1 MCGIAGLLASSH
13 RVIPLQPR
21 VKSMADSL
29 RHRGPDWGD
38 EWVDTSAGIAFA
50 HRRLSIVDLTASGNQ
65 PMQSQNS
72 RFVLVYNGEIYNHL
86 NLREK
91 LSNEGV
97 HVSWRGHSDT
107 ETLVECLSLW
117 GVEKTLQSAVGMFAF
132 GLWDK
137 QERSLVLARDR
148 MGEKPLYCGFNS
160 GIFAF
165 GSELKSL
172 TSVPEFTLTIN
183 DSAVGKFL
191 QIGYIPDPDTI
202 YTGIYKVPAGT
213 WIEIRDED
221 VTSCSLPKPKPYW
234 SLQEVAESGQRD
246 PLEEKDSAAVV
257 DQLETLLTSAVSAQL
272 MGDVP
277 VGAFLSGGIDSST
290 VAAVM
295 QKLSTQ
301 AIKTFSIGFEDQ
313 NYDEMPYA
321 AAIAQ
326 HLGTD
331 HHELRVSTADVTN
344 TVPQLSTV
352 YDEPFADSSQI
363 PTLLVSQ
370 LAKRH
375 VSVSLSGDAG
385 DELFAGYNRYTLA
398 GRNWGRI
405 EKVPLAAREFLSGA
419 ATRFSPSQWN
429 AALLPAMRLLPQRF
443 RVSLP
448 GEKIHK
454 IAGVLGSRDSQELY
468 SGMITQLDRRVI
480 KSSVEDARVM
490 TMEAWPIKSDLIH
503 QMMFVDATTYLP
515 GDILAKVDRATMA
528 HSLESRMPFL
538 DHRVVEFAWKLP
550 LSMKIRHGQSKW
562 VLRELL
568 RRYVPD
574 SFFERPKMG
583 FGGPLGDWLRGPLNS
598 WADDLLSPER
608 IKNSGYLHEDLV
620 AKMWKEHQSQT
631 HNWEHGLWNIVMLE
645 SWLDSERGR
654 ASLCEGA

>member
-137 QERSLVLARDR
+137 QERSLALARDR

-172 TSVPEFTLTIN
+172 TSVPEFALTIN

-405 EKVPLAAREFLSGA
+405 EKVPLAAREILSGA

-620 AKMWKEHQSQT
+620 AKMWKEHQSRT